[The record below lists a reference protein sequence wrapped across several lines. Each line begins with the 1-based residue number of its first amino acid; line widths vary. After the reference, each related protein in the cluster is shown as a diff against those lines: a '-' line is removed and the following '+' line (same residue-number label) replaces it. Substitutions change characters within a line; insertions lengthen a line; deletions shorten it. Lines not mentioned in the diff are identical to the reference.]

1 MSIDYAHVR
10 TVTVKSITPLPNDR
24 KISMWNGVFI
34 ITTKK
39 ERKMMNIQEK
49 AGRILEFVG
58 GKDNVTYVT
67 YCMTRLRITPKDKGL
82 IQDEDIQKMTG
93 IVGTKT
99 VGTQYQI
106 IIGSEVENVYK
117 EPLRP
122 SPLLLLGLYC
132 YLGGTKGT
140 LTKKLPIQIN

>member
-1 MSIDYAHVR
+1 
-10 TVTVKSITPLPNDR
+10 
-24 KISMWNGVFI
+24 
-34 ITTKK
+34 
-39 ERKMMNIQEK
+39 MMNIQEK

-106 IIGSEVENVYK
+106 IIGPMVADVFIEIE
-117 EPLRP
+117 LMR
-122 SPLLLLGLYC
+122 LWMI
-132 YLGGTKGT
+132 YLKR
-140 LTKKLPIQIN
+140 KRN